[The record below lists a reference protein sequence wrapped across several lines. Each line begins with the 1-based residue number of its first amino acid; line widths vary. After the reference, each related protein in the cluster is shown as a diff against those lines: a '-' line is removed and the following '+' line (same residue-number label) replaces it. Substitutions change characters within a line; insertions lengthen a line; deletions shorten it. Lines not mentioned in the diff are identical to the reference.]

1 MSRNVPDFNPFESL
15 PQPQKVPPKVVVAQ
29 PVLGRPSPR
38 RVRLGFFDCFLEAK
52 EFLGKDYWSL
62 WGLIFVGIL
71 IAGAVP
77 LILLGPIYC
86 GFGLCFLAV
95 ERRQQPSFDLMFK
108 GFEQFMNTLVPVLL
122 YSLFAFLVVP
132 FCLAGLMV
140 GIGLCATGEG
150 GLIVL
155 GMCSILFG
163 VSVMIIGSTFI
174 GYGAMFACFL
184 VAEYRLEG
192 MDAFKI
198 SLKGI
203 QMNFFGM
210 FGVMIASSILTF
222 CAMLLCYIPWLLM
235 IPIFTCASFICYRKI
250 FRTPPEPTKMRV

>member
-15 PQPQKVPPKVVVAQ
+15 PQPQKAPPKVAVAQ

-38 RVRLGFFDCFLEAK
+38 RARLGFFDCFFEAK

-62 WGLIFVGIL
+62 WGLTFVGML

-77 LILLGPIYC
+77 LIVAGPIYC
-86 GFGLCFLAV
+86 GLGLCFLAI

-122 YSLFAFLVVP
+122 YFLFTFLVVP
-132 FCLAGLMV
+132 FYLV
-140 GIGLCATGEG
+140 GVFGGMGLCSTGEG
-150 GLIVL
+150 VL
-155 GMCSILFG
+155 VFLGICSILFG

-210 FGVMIASSILTF
+210 FGVMIASLILTF
-222 CAMLLCYIPWLLM
+222 CAMLLCYIPLLLM
-235 IPIFTCASFICYRKI
+235 IPIFTCAPFICYRKI
-250 FRTPPEPTKMRV
+250 FRAQPEPTKMRL

>member
-15 PQPQKVPPKVVVAQ
+15 PQPQKAPPKVAVAQ

-38 RVRLGFFDCFLEAK
+38 RARLGFFDCFFEAK

-62 WGLIFVGIL
+62 WGLTFVGML

-77 LILLGPIYC
+77 LIVAGPIYC
-86 GFGLCFLAV
+86 GLGLCFLAI

-122 YSLFAFLVVP
+122 YFLFTFLVVP
-132 FCLAGLMV
+132 FYLV
-140 GIGLCATGEG
+140 GVFGGMGLCSTGEG
-150 GLIVL
+150 VL
-155 GMCSILFG
+155 VFLGICSILFG
-163 VSVMIIGSTFI
+163 VSVMIIGSIFI

-210 FGVMIASSILTF
+210 FGVMIASLILTF
-222 CAMLLCYIPWLLM
+222 CAMLLCYIPFLLM
-235 IPIFTCASFICYRKI
+235 IPIFTCAPFICYRKI
-250 FRTPPEPTKMRV
+250 FRAQPEPTKMRL

>member
-15 PQPQKVPPKVVVAQ
+15 PQPQKAPPKVAVAQ

-38 RVRLGFFDCFLEAK
+38 RARLGFFDCFFEAK

-62 WGLIFVGIL
+62 WGLTFVGML

-77 LILLGPIYC
+77 LIVAGPIYC
-86 GFGLCFLAV
+86 GLGLCFLAI

-108 GFEQFMNTLVPVLL
+108 GFEQFLNTLVPVLL
-122 YSLFAFLVVP
+122 YSLFTFLVVP
-132 FCLAGLMV
+132 FYLV
-140 GIGLCATGEG
+140 GVFGGMGLCSTGEG
-150 GLIVL
+150 ILIVL
-155 GMCSILFG
+155 GMCSILCG

-210 FGVMIASSILTF
+210 FGVMIASMMVTF
-222 CAMLLCYIPWLLM
+222 CAILLCYIPFLM
-235 IPIFTCASFICYRKI
+235 RMPIFTCAPFICYRKI
-250 FRTPPEPTKMRV
+250 FRAQPEPTKMRL

>member
-1 MSRNVPDFNPFESL
+1 MSRNVPDFNPYESL

-29 PVLGRPSPR
+29 PVLGRPSLR
-38 RVRLGFFDCFLEAK
+38 RARLVFFSCFFEAK

-62 WGLIFVGIL
+62 WGLIFVGML
-71 IAGAVP
+71 IASVVP

-122 YSLFAFLVVP
+122 YFLFTFLVVP
-132 FCLAGLMV
+132 FYLV
-140 GIGLCATGEG
+140 GVFGGMGLCSTGEG
-150 GLIVL
+150 VL
-155 GMCSILFG
+155 VFLGICSILFG
-163 VSVMIIGSTFI
+163 VSVMIIGSIFI

-210 FGVMIASSILTF
+210 FGVMIVSLILTF
-222 CAMLLCYIPWLLM
+222 CAMLLCYIPLLLM
-235 IPIFTCASFICYRKI
+235 IPIFTCAPFICYRKI
-250 FRTPPEPTKMRV
+250 FRAQPEPTKMRL

>member
-15 PQPQKVPPKVVVAQ
+15 PQPQKAPPKVAVAQ

-38 RVRLGFFDCFLEAK
+38 RARLGFFDCFFEAK

-62 WGLIFVGIL
+62 WGLTFVGML

-77 LILLGPIYC
+77 LIVAGPIYC
-86 GFGLCFLAV
+86 GLGLCFLAI
-95 ERRQQPSFDLMFK
+95 ERRQQQSFDLMFK

-122 YSLFAFLVVP
+122 YFLFTFLVVP
-132 FCLAGLMV
+132 FYLV
-140 GIGLCATGEG
+140 GVFGGMGLCSTGEG
-150 GLIVL
+150 VL
-155 GMCSILFG
+155 VFLGICSILFG

-210 FGVMIASSILTF
+210 FGVMIASLILTF
-222 CAMLLCYIPWLLM
+222 CAMLLCYIPFLLM
-235 IPIFTCASFICYRKI
+235 IPIFTCAPFICYRKI
-250 FRTPPEPTKMRV
+250 FRAQPEPTKMRL

>member
-15 PQPQKVPPKVVVAQ
+15 PQPQKAPPKVAVAQ

-38 RVRLGFFDCFLEAK
+38 RARLGFFDCFFEAK

-62 WGLIFVGIL
+62 WGLTFVGML

-77 LILLGPIYC
+77 LIVAGPIYC
-86 GFGLCFLAV
+86 GLGLCFLAI

-122 YSLFAFLVVP
+122 YFLFTFLVVP
-132 FCLAGLMV
+132 FYLV
-140 GIGLCATGEG
+140 GVFGGMGLCSTGEG
-150 GLIVL
+150 VL
-155 GMCSILFG
+155 VFLGICSILFG
-163 VSVMIIGSTFI
+163 VSAMIIGSTFT
-174 GYGAMFACFL
+174 GYGSMFACFL

-210 FGVMIASSILTF
+210 FGVMIASLILTF
-222 CAMLLCYIPWLLM
+222 CAMLLCYIPFLLM
-235 IPIFTCASFICYRKI
+235 IPIFTCAPFICYRKI
-250 FRTPPEPTKMRV
+250 FRAQPEPTKMRL

>member
-15 PQPQKVPPKVVVAQ
+15 PQPQKAPPKVAVAQ

-38 RVRLGFFDCFLEAK
+38 RARLGFFDCFFEAK

-62 WGLIFVGIL
+62 WGLTFVGML

-77 LILLGPIYC
+77 LIVAGPIYC
-86 GFGLCFLAV
+86 GLGLCFLAI

-122 YSLFAFLVVP
+122 YFLFTFLVVP
-132 FCLAGLMV
+132 FYLV
-140 GIGLCATGEG
+140 GVFGGMGLCSTGEG
-150 GLIVL
+150 VL
-155 GMCSILFG
+155 VFLGICSILFG

-210 FGVMIASSILTF
+210 FGVMIASLILTF
-222 CAMLLCYIPWLLM
+222 CAMLLCYIPFLLM
-235 IPIFTCASFICYRKI
+235 IPIFTCAPFICYRKI
-250 FRTPPEPTKMRV
+250 FRAQPEPTKMRL